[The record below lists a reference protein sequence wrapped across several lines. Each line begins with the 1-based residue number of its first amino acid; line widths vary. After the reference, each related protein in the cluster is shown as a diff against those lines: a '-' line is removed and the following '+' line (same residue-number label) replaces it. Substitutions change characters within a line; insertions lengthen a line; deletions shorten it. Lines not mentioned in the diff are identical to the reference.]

1 MDTLFNSQVQE
12 NTVVD
17 KTLVFCTAYSNGE
30 QTSSYTWKRYRL
42 WIEAIQRS
50 LLKFDQILLVD
61 DGSATLP
68 DWPDTAIV
76 READGLACGSR
87 IVLYHFE
94 ERLGRRSATDFPGWV
109 RSFFLPA
116 AWAAANGFTR
126 VIHIESDAF
135 IVSERMQRFCN
146 DVAEGWVAPWCPR
159 YQWPESAI
167 QIIAGSALGSYFEMA
182 QRSLEYWRSVVIERS
197 LPFTHIEVR
206 LLGDRF
212 GEDGDAPRNADW
224 IAQAN
229 CGDGQSPNKFYWWL
243 PSAVINRS
251 GYVEPTQVAAVQ
263 NDERNA
269 MSESTDLLTSVL
281 RSRNRYLNI
290 LESSLTGSLVG
301 DTPIQPGNTGKFDPA
316 TRYLGRDWPSLAQT
330 MIGVAR
336 MRNLRQLCESAILNG
351 IPGDFIETGVWRG
364 GACIYM
370 RGILEAYGDT
380 HRRVFVADS
389 FKGIPPPSPQ
399 QYVADTG
406 DLLHENAAL
415 AISRQ
420 TVEEN
425 FRKYGL
431 LDDRVVFLEGWF
443 KDTLPVAPIEKLS
456 VLRLDG
462 DMYEST
468 IQALDALYHKVS
480 RGGSVV
486 VDDYQLAPCA
496 MAVNDFR
503 ARHGITSPLLPIDH
517 DAVWWLVDHKPIEV
531 R

>member
-1 MDTLFNSQVQE
+1 MDTRVGPQVHDC
-12 NTVVD
+12 TPPD
-17 KTLVFCTAYSNGE
+17 RTLVFCTAYSNGE
-30 QTSSYTWKRYRL
+30 QTGIYTWKRYRL

-50 LLKFDQILLVD
+50 LLRFDQILLVD
-61 DGSATLP
+61 DGSYALP
-68 DWPDTAIV
+68 DWPDTTIV
-76 READGLACGSR
+76 READGLTSAAR

-94 ERLGRRSATDFPGWV
+94 GRLGRRSVNDFPGWV

-135 IVSERMQRFCN
+135 IISERMQKFCN
-146 DVAEGWVAPWCPR
+146 DAVEGWIAPWCPR
-159 YQWPESAI
+159 YQWPESSI
-167 QIIAGSALGSYFEMA
+167 QIIAGSALESYSEMS
-182 QRSLEYWRSVVIERS
+182 RRNIDDWRSAVIEQS
-197 LPFTHIEVR
+197 LPFTHIETR

-212 GEDGDAPRNADW
+212 GEDGGVPRNADW
-224 IAQAN
+224 AAQVN
-229 CGDGQSPNKFYWWL
+229 CEDNQSSSKIYWWL
-243 PSAVINRS
+243 PGEVTGRC
-251 GYVEPTQVAAVQ
+251 GFVEPVQVAPPKT
-263 NDERNA
+263 ERNNTQTQ
-269 MSESTDLLTSVL
+269 SSDFLTSIL

-301 DTPIQPGNTGKFDPA
+301 DAPIQPGNTGAFDAA

-336 MRNLRQLCESAILNG
+336 MRNLRQLCESAILND

-370 RGILEAYGDT
+370 RGILEAHGDV

-389 FKGIPPPSPQ
+389 FRGIPQPSPQ
-399 QYVADTG
+399 TYIADAG

-420 TVEEN
+420 IVEEN

-496 MAVNDFR
+496 LAVNDFR
-503 ARHGITSPLLPIDH
+503 ARHGVTSPLLPIDR
-517 DAVWWLVDHKPIEV
+517 DAVWWLVDHEPRDV